1 MGELIRTCD
10 NQDVSMMI
18 SSFCYYYDELL
29 YCQSSQVRLEANKS
43 ILALLNR
50 IMNSFTRDWFGVRK
64 GDWSFCETFYCI
76 FTNLYV

>member
-10 NQDVSMMI
+10 KQDVSMMI
-18 SSFCYYYDELL
+18 PSFCYYYDELL

-50 IMNSFTRDWFGVRK
+50 IMN
-64 GDWSFCETFYCI
+64 
-76 FTNLYV
+76 